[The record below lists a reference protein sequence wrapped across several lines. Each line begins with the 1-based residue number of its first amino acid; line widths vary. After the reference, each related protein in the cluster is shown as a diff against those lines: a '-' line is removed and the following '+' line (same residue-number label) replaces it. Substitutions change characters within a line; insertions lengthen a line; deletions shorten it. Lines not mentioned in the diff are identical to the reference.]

1 MTMPVSI
8 DSLKSTINRHGGVSR
23 GNRFAVY
30 ITHPLKSLNG
40 ITTVVHAATMLNNA
54 IDGQG
59 HHKGDFITDPRDMFL
74 LCKGTTLPGRRIST
88 TEAAHNHNLSK
99 KPYSVVSDEVT
110 MTFIL
115 TNDYY
120 IKNYFDLWQE
130 MIIDTTGNHYKT
142 MYKDEYCT
150 DVLMQQLSTS
160 NHIIPGY
167 TVKLEN
173 AYPIQVGAVELSNES
188 EGLMELSITW
198 EYDNFKRINMFNVE
212 SDLQL
217 TFTDEGQLKEL
228 HKAKKKSTFGEK
240 VDVEQGFTSGPAKAQ
255 DVFRKSPFAD
265 GSGGGL

>member
-1 MTMPVSI
+1 MGLPVNIDTM
-8 DSLKSTINRHGGVSR
+8 KSTINRHGGVAR

-30 ITHPLKSLNG
+30 ISHPMKSMNNLLRFDP
-40 ITTVVHAATMLNNA
+40 ATFLNNA

-59 HHKGDFITDPRDMFL
+59 HHAGDFINDPRDMFL

-88 TEAAHNHNLSK
+88 TEATHNHNLSK

-110 MTFIL
+110 MTFLL

-142 MYKDEYCT
+142 MYKDEYTT
-150 DVLMQQLSTS
+150 DVTLQQLSTS
-160 NHIIPGY
+160 NHIIPGQ
-167 TVKLEN
+167 TILLEN
-173 AYPIQVGAVELSNES
+173 AYPIQVGAVELANDSD
-188 EGLMELSITW
+188 GLMELAITW
-198 EYDNFKRINMFNVE
+198 EYDNFRKINNFDV
-212 SDLQL
+212 DVDIKL

-240 VDVEQGFTSGPAKAQ
+240 VDVEQGFTSDKNN
-255 DVFRKSPFAD
+255 PFKRQPIA
-265 GSGGGL
+265 GGL